1 MSDNALAARPVEP
14 MSKSEAIDKLRER
27 YDKLQKRDLDVVAS
41 MNRFA
46 ELPSFV
52 EEAARKQLID
62 VLNVGTDE
70 EIRTL
75 YGFKGKRELRMAL
88 YGTLPKKDWPAA
100 MQAAHERVLARQRKQ
115 NANQTRQVF
124 NLNVVTIPAPRLP
137 SDEDRI
143 VIVQPE
149 EPVR

>member
-1 MSDNALAARPVEP
+1 MSNALTRPVEP
-14 MSKSEAIDKLRER
+14 MNRSDAIDRLRER

-52 EEAARKQLID
+52 EEHARQELIR
-62 VLNVGTDE
+62 VLNEETDE
-70 EIRTL
+70 KAAKL
-75 YGFKGKRELRMAL
+75 YGFKSKRELRMAL

-115 NANQTRQVF
+115 STNQARQVF
-124 NLNVVTIPAPRLP
+124 NLNVVTIPAPQRP
-137 SDEDRI
+137 TEEDRI